1 MNDHQRQTADV
12 DSLIKSFMAHACAG
26 EIEALRDLVAGG
38 FDLNGRNQFGD
49 TILEYT
55 ISTLDLY
62 PQAPK
67 YAVIREML
75 RLGADP
81 DGPSQDGSRPI
92 FAAALNMDT
101 EMLRLL
107 LDAGADPNVVHLRT
121 DSDGE
126 SLYDWAHAVYHD
138 EVWQGHPFGEVKPAD
153 GEDED
158 AWLRHLSELAHH
170 YDKARPEHLQLLRE
184 RGALS
189 MFELHAD
196 ARNRSHRRAA
206 HTSQARKSL

>member
-1 MNDHQRQTADV
+1 
-12 DSLIKSFMAHACAG
+12 
-26 EIEALRDLVAGG
+26 
-38 FDLNGRNQFGD
+38 
-49 TILEYT
+49 
-55 ISTLDLY
+55 
-62 PQAPK
+62 
-67 YAVIREML
+67 
-75 RLGADP
+75 
-81 DGPSQDGSRPI
+81 
-92 FAAALNMDT
+92 MDT

-107 LDAGADPNVVHLRT
+107 LDAGADPNVVRIRN
-121 DSDGE
+121 DGDRE

-138 EVWQGHPFGEVKPAD
+138 EVWQGHPFGEVKPAE

-206 HTSQARKSL
+206 HTIAGAQEPVSGAGLARTAGGAARRRGS

>member
-81 DGPSQDGSRPI
+81 DGPSQDGSRPV

-126 SLYDWAHAVYHD
+126 SLYDWAHAVYLD
-138 EVWQGHPFGEVKPAD
+138 EVWQGHSFTEVKQAD
-153 GEDED
+153 REDEET
-158 AWLRHLSELAHH
+158 WLRHLSRLAHH

-189 MFELHAD
+189 MFELHSDTRNRPPRQA
-196 ARNRSHRRAA
+196 ARN
-206 HTSQARKSL
+206 SQARKSL

>member
-1 MNDHQRQTADV
+1 MNHHQRQTADV
-12 DSLIKSFMAHACAG
+12 ESRIKSFMAHACAG
-26 EIEALRDLVAGG
+26 DIEALRDLVADG

-67 YAVIREML
+67 YAVVQEML

-81 DGPSQDGSRPI
+81 NGPSQDGSSPL

-107 LDAGADPNVVHLRT
+107 LDAGADPNIVRIRN
-121 DSDGE
+121 DGDRE

-138 EVWQGHPFGEVKPAD
+138 EVWQGHPFGKVKPTD

-196 ARNRSHRRAA
+196 ARDRSHRRAA
-206 HTSQARKSL
+206 HKSQARKSL